1 MTEKFN
7 LKTLG
12 TNYTILDKD
21 TKQTE
26 SIRVID
32 AQELYSLIGEYTG
45 KDYGYAVYHTAEIL
59 KSFRGFVHS
68 PHHIS
73 WYSAR
78 EGQFDLSNAIVQA
91 RSEGNQVL
99 IIEKL
104 PNETLDNAK

>member
-1 MTEKFN
+1 VTEKFN
-7 LKTLG
+7 LNTLG

-45 KDYGYAVYHTAEIL
+45 KDYGYAVFHTAEIL
-59 KSFRGFVHS
+59 KRFRGFAHS

-78 EGQFDLSNAIVQA
+78 AGQFDLTYAIAQA
-91 RSEGNQVL
+91 RVEGNQVL

-104 PNETLDNAK
+104 PDEPIDKVK

>member
-32 AQELYSLIGEYTG
+32 AEELYGLIGEYTG

-73 WYSAR
+73 WYSAL
-78 EGQFDLSNAIVQA
+78 ESQFDLSNAIVQA
-91 RSEGNQVL
+91 RVEGNQVL
-99 IIEKL
+99 IIERL
-104 PNETLDNAK
+104 SIETIDNSK